1 MQGRNEKAE
10 AKRTVAF
17 EPWRCRH
24 PDCEYHARKGEPNG
38 CDYLTITGHSRIKG
52 LSEEEAW
59 PCNCKKYK
67 PRDGKA
73 RPAVGEREKPWH
85 AACLRLHE
93 AGRTTRE
100 IGDALNMCPTT
111 IRAFLKRMGLKPNR
125 NDMKNLDWELAM
137 RLYLA
142 GAPDRAIARE
152 IGCSGA
158 AVCRWRKKQG
168 LVPNASEEKWGR
180 ETIGKCESV

>member
-1 MQGRNEKAE
+1 M
-10 AKRTVAF
+10 TTTF

-24 PDCEYHARKGEPNG
+24 PDCKYHAEKVAHNG

-67 PRDGKA
+67 PRDGKEK
-73 RPAVGEREKPWH
+73 PAVGEREKPWH

-93 AGRTTRE
+93 AGRTARE
-100 IGDALNMCPTT
+100 IGTELNMRPET

-125 NDMKNLDWELAM
+125 PDFKIYDWGLAM
-137 RLYLA
+137 RMYQR
-142 GAPDRAIARE
+142 GAPDGVIAIA
-152 IGCSGA
+152 IGCS
-158 AVCRWRKKQG
+158 VESVRQWRNKQG
-168 LVPNASEEKWGR
+168 LIPNASEEKRGR
-180 ETIGKCESV
+180 KASGK